1 MRSLHSRECE
11 EGGEGERELPLL
23 KLRFILSLLVIS
35 MSRPVYSQPP
45 GATPPIKE
53 KFMSSENR
61 HMLYGLLTKDLAKR
75 GYSITGETAEQLEG
89 YLDHYIGEVF
99 DVQGPKPLQFLN
111 KETLLV
117 TATEFAKTLKAAPA
131 KVKAAVAAAVSA
143 GPVVAARAVGRP
155 PAREVEDEFFV
166 GGTKATITPDGP
178 ASTSLEALF
187 QDTNTRL
194 DGLQKER
201 AALDK
206 KPKPPP
212 IPEFKM
218 DFTDDGPSPM
228 ELYERAKKA
237 REKDGLLIDTPVAK
251 KVDVL
256 VPAESRPPRVTV
268 AGVDMEDARERGVAI
283 ASPNLVPPPLDDRK
297 ILSQQVVIKD
307 DDVVAYKETEN
318 NLYVYSADRDWYGA
332 TNTTDNRYN
341 FYVSFDPANNK
352 QTFGLNPAANVKFR
366 NIVRIEFVKAII
378 PAEGLDVIIQQDASG
393 SPTYST
399 SNVTNSLSFPYLNLR
414 VGEFDANNYGTDNNL
429 DNAFAVLQY
438 DANWGADTTNSAY
451 KGYYAFIPKSMKAQ
465 REWKPTPLATLTRL
479 TLRLERPDGTL
490 VQSGLDT
497 NSVADVVGSNE
508 AGALSTV
515 YYTPAGSAARYIFV
529 KTSTYFSQFA
539 VQKGDRILFQQFVA
553 TNVTYPEAA
562 LQMMNYMNQTSG
574 LVVVGIANDTVA
586 AGTIVMG
593 ANTVGYANYIVF
605 EVEMADPTTGSTAVN
620 PFGANATDHN
630 AFLAGSTTYSGKLIN
645 LNRQTQFVFRVITRE
660 LDAAT
665 RLRPDNLN

>member
-1 MRSLHSRECE
+1 
-11 EGGEGERELPLL
+11 
-23 KLRFILSLLVIS
+23 
-35 MSRPVYSQPP
+35 VYSQPP
-45 GATPPIKE
+45 SATPPIKE

-61 HMLYGLLTKDLAKR
+61 HMLYGLLTKDLAKK
-75 GYSITGETAEQLEG
+75 GYSITGETADQLDG
-89 YLDHYIGEVF
+89 YLDHYITEVF
-99 DVQGPKPLQFLN
+99 DVQGTKPLQFLN

-131 KVKAAVAAAVSA
+131 KMKAAVAAAIGT
-143 GPVVAARAVGRP
+143 GPVVAARAIGRP
-155 PAREVEDEFFV
+155 PAREVEDEFFASGA
-166 GGTKATITPDGP
+166 GGGGSKGTVMPDGP

-194 DGLQKER
+194 DGLQKDR
-201 AALDK
+201 AAMDR

-212 IPEFKM
+212 IPEFKI
-218 DFTDDGPSPM
+218 DFDDDGPTPM

-237 REKDGLLIDTPVAK
+237 REKDGLLTDTPTAR

-256 VPAESRPPRVTV
+256 IPAESRQPRVTF
-268 AGVDMEDARERGVAI
+268 AGMDMVDARDRGI
-283 ASPNLVPPPLDDRK
+283 ATSSPNLVPATMDDRK

-307 DDVVAYKETEN
+307 DDVVAYKEVES
-318 NLYVYSADRDWYGA
+318 NLFVYSADRDWYGA

-352 QTFGLNPAANVKFR
+352 QTFGLNPAANIKFR

-393 SPTYST
+393 TPTYTT
-399 SNVTNSLSFPYLNLR
+399 SSVTNSLSFPYLNLR

-429 DNAFAVLQY
+429 DNAYAVLQY
-438 DANWGADTTNSAY
+438 DANWGVDTTNSAY

-479 TLRLERPDGTL
+479 SLRLERPDGTL
-490 VQSGLDT
+490 LQTGLDT
-497 NSVADVVGSNE
+497 NTVADVIGSNE
-508 AGALSTV
+508 AAALTTV
-515 YYTPAGSAARYIFV
+515 YYTAAGSAARYIFV

-539 VQKGDRILFQQFVA
+539 VQKGDRVLFQQFVA
-553 TNVTYPEAA
+553 TNATNAAFAESA
-562 LQMMNYMNQTSG
+562 LQMMTYMNQTSG
-574 LVVVGIANDTVA
+574 LVAVGIANDTVTP
-586 AGTIVMG
+586 GIIVMG

-605 EVEMADPTTGSTAVN
+605 EVEMADPTTGSVAVN
-620 PFGANATDHN
+620 PFGANASDHN
-630 AFLAGSTTYSGKLIN
+630 NFLADNDTTYAGKLIN

>member
-1 MRSLHSRECE
+1 
-11 EGGEGERELPLL
+11 
-23 KLRFILSLLVIS
+23 

-61 HMLYGLLTKDLAKR
+61 HMLYGLLTKDLAKK

-111 KETLLV
+111 KETLVV

-131 KVKAAVAAAVSA
+131 KAKAAIAAAIGA

-166 GGTKATITPDGP
+166 TGAAGGGSKGTVPPDGP
-178 ASTSLEALF
+178 SSTSLEALF
-187 QDTNTRL
+187 QDTSTRL

-201 AALDK
+201 AAMDK

-212 IPEFKM
+212 IPEFKI
-218 DFTDDGPSPM
+218 DFDDEGPSPM

-237 REKDGLLIDTPVAK
+237 REKDGLLIDPPTSK

-256 VPAESRPPRVTV
+256 VPAETRQPRVTV
-268 AGVDMEDARERGVAI
+268 AGVDMEDARERGIAT
-283 ASPNLVPPPLDDRK
+283 ASPNLVPPTLDDRK
-297 ILSQQVVIKD
+297 ILSQQIVIKD
-307 DDVVAYKETEN
+307 DDVMAYKEIEN
-318 NLYVYSADRDWYGA
+318 NLFVYSADRDWYGA

-341 FYVSFDPANNK
+341 FYVTFDPANNK

-393 SPTYST
+393 SPTYTT
-399 SNVTNSLSFPYLNLR
+399 SNVTNSLSFPFLNLR
-414 VGEFDANNYGTDNNL
+414 VSEFDANNYGTDNNL

-438 DANWGADTTNSAY
+438 DANWGADTTNTAY

-508 AGALSTV
+508 TAALSTV
-515 YYTPAGSAARYIFV
+515 YYTASGAARYIFV
-529 KTSTYFSQFA
+529 KTSAYFSQFS

-553 TNVTYPEAA
+553 TNTTYPESA
-562 LQMMNYMNQTSG
+562 LQMMTYMNQTSG
-574 LVVVGIANDTVA
+574 LVAVGIANDTA
-586 AGTIVMG
+586 APGTIVMG

-605 EVEMADPTTGSTAVN
+605 EVEMADPTTGSVAVN
-620 PFGANATDHN
+620 PFGADATAHN
-630 AFLAGSTTYSGKLIN
+630 AFLSGSTTYAGKLIN